1 MGATCTAA
9 QTHMHPQRI
18 LSQEYDQNG
27 ADSGGN
33 DALASEWRPLLRSDR
48 LPGSPFADRQSSGCS
63 PAIEGISIQYPPK
76 HARFSEHMSGKRRS
90 STLATKL
97 GELVAASFR
106 TNGKR
111 AQTMHIVDAAQ
122 ARRFCAASRAGRAA
136 PATCGKR
143 VPPADEGVVKRGRA
157 SAQSRRTYSST
168 GPPAG
173 FTSESAGR
181 DRWPPPSDKVT
192 ERSYEKNESVVHA
205 TPLRSLQT
213 LLCQTLLLLL
223 CE

>member
-9 QTHMHPQRI
+9 QTHMHSRRI
-18 LSQEYDQNG
+18 PSQEYDRNG
-27 ADSGGN
+27 AESGGG
-33 DALASEWRPLLRSDR
+33 DALPSEWRPLLRSDR
-48 LPGSPFADRQSSGCS
+48 LLGSPCADRQSFGCS

-76 HARFSEHMSGKRRS
+76 HARVSEHMSGKRRS

-97 GELVAASFR
+97 GELVADSFR

-111 AQTMHIVDAAQ
+111 AQTMRMANAAA
-122 ARRFCAASRAGRAA
+122 ARRFFAASRAGRAA

-143 VPPADEGVVKRGRA
+143 VPSADEGVVKRGRA
-157 SAQSRRTYSST
+157 CAQSRRTYSLT

-173 FTSESAGR
+173 STSKSAGR

-192 ERSYEKNESVVHA
+192 KRSYEKNESVVHA
-205 TPLRSLQT
+205 TPLEPTHNHIPLWTPDSDG
-213 LLCQTLLLLL
+213 
-223 CE
+223 

>member
-1 MGATCTAA
+1 MRRIGATCTAA
-9 QTHMHPQRI
+9 PKRMRCKSI
-18 LSQEYDQNG
+18 AAREYDRK
-27 ADSGGN
+27 GGGIRRRRRVLVGM
-33 DALASEWRPLLRSDR
+33 ASLASQRPTARVAAGGSAKLR
-48 LPGSPFADRQSSGCS
+48 LPTCDRRHQHTLSAKTCAVS
-63 PAIEGISIQYPPK
+63 A
-76 HARFSEHMSGKRRS
+76 HMSGKRRS

-97 GELVAASFR
+97 GELVADSFR

-111 AQTMHIVDAAQ
+111 TQTMHIVDAAQ
-122 ARRFCAASRAGRAA
+122 ARRFRAASRAGRAA

-205 TPLRSLQT
+205 TPLDPGVTSQYNWY
-213 LLCQTLLLLL
+213 CI
-223 CE
+223 